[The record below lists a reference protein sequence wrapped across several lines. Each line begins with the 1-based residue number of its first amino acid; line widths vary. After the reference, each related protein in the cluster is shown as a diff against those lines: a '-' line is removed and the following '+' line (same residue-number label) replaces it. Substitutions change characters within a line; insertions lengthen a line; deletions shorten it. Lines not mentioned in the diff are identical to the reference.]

1 MVSGMCGLGAPER
14 TLAFAQPHDNHDT
27 PVTLRNL
34 REDLSCEKVTHRMSG
49 TSVASRSAVAQ
60 PNMISL
66 TSTSPVNPAIHQA
79 FVLDEQARIR
89 GTLARVAIFRDLAPS
104 VLEDLGRRVSV
115 RRVQGGDPILTQ
127 EQVGDA
133 LYIVMAGRVKVVMA
147 GETGREV
154 TLAVLRP
161 ADIFGEMALFDGRA
175 RSANVVAIDPVTVL
189 ALDREEVLRHLA
201 DHPQTALNLLGEM
214 SRRLRKADETIAELA
229 LCDVQDRLI
238 RRLVALAQEDGTEL
252 PEGALI
258 RRRPTQQ
265 DLANMVGACRET
277 ISRTFNTLA
286 RRGLI
291 VPRGRSLLVTR
302 RLVSMSAAPA
312 KAA

>member
-1 MVSGMCGLGAPER
+1 MSLGFVTGKPMGSRISTPPVAAP
-14 TLAFAQPHDNHDT
+14 A
-27 PVTLRNL
+27 
-34 REDLSCEKVTHRMSG
+34 
-49 TSVASRSAVAQ
+49 RSPGHATAA
-60 PNMISL
+60 
-66 TSTSPVNPAIHQA
+66 VNPA

-89 GTLARVAIFRDLAPS
+89 TTLGKVAIFRDLGAAT
-104 VLEDLGRRVSV
+104 LDDLSRRVSV
-115 RRVQGGDPILTQ
+115 RRVQGGDPILAQ
-127 EQVGDA
+127 DEVGDS
-133 LYIVMAGRVKVVMA
+133 LFIVMAGRVKVVMS
-147 GETGREV
+147 GESGREV

-161 ADIFGEMALFDGRA
+161 TDIFGEMALFDGRA
-175 RSANVVAIDPVTVL
+175 RSATVIAIDPATVL
-189 ALDREEVLRHLA
+189 ALSREDVLRHLTA
-201 DHPQTALNLLGEM
+201 HPQTALNLLGEM

-238 RRLVALAQEDGTEL
+238 RRLIALAREDGQEL

-302 RLVSMSAAPA
+302 RLVAMTAVPA

>member
-1 MVSGMCGLGAPER
+1 MPL
-14 TLAFAQPHDNHDT
+14 
-27 PVTLRNL
+27 
-34 REDLSCEKVTHRMSG
+34 
-49 TSVASRSAVAQ
+49 SAVPGKPIDRPAL
-60 PNMISL
+60 S
-66 TSTSPVNPAIHQA
+66 SSPPVHEA
-79 FVLDEQARIR
+79 FILDEQARIR
-89 GTLARVAIFRDLAPS
+89 ATLGRVAILRDVTPTILD
-104 VLEDLGRRVSV
+104 DLSRRVSV
-115 RRVQGGDPILTQ
+115 RRAPGGDPILSQ
-127 EQVGDA
+127 DEVGDA
-133 LYIVMAGRVKVVMA
+133 LYIVMAGRLKVVMA
-147 GETGREV
+147 GESGREI

-189 ALDREEVLRHLA
+189 ALAREDLLRLLA
-201 DHPQTALNLLGEM
+201 SHPQTALNLLGEM

-238 RRLVALAQEDGTEL
+238 RRLVALAREDGTES
-252 PEGALI
+252 PEGAVI

-277 ISRTFNTLA
+277 ISRTFNLLA

-302 RLVSMSAAPA
+302 RLVSMSLQPA

>member
-1 MVSGMCGLGAPER
+1 MTLGVVPAKSQTPPQSG
-14 TLAFAQPHDNHDT
+14 
-27 PVTLRNL
+27 V
-34 REDLSCEKVTHRMSG
+34 
-49 TSVASRSAVAQ
+49 
-60 PNMISL
+60 
-66 TSTSPVNPAIHQA
+66 VNPA
-79 FVLDEQARIR
+79 FLLDEQARIR
-89 GTLARVAIFRDLAPS
+89 ATLGRVAIFRDLSAS
-104 VLEDLGRRVSV
+104 TLDDLARRVGV
-115 RRVQGGDPILTQ
+115 RRVPGGDPILSQ
-127 EQVGDA
+127 DEVGDA
-133 LYIVMAGRVKVVMA
+133 LFIVMAGRVKVVMA
-147 GETGREV
+147 GESGREV

-161 ADIFGEMALFDGRA
+161 ADIFGEMALFDGCA
-175 RSANVVAIDPVTVL
+175 RSATVVAIDPATVL
-189 ALDREEVLRHLA
+189 AISREDVLRHLA
-201 DHPQTALNLLGEM
+201 SHPQTALNLLGEM

-238 RRLVALAQEDGTEL
+238 RRLIALAREDGMDL

-277 ISRTFNTLA
+277 ISRTFNLLA

-302 RLVSMSAAPA
+302 RLVLMSAPAA

>member
-1 MVSGMCGLGAPER
+1 MSMSAASSLGTKLPPAGALPAKGPPNAPV
-14 TLAFAQPHDNHDT
+14 AAGV
-27 PVTLRNL
+27 VT
-34 REDLSCEKVTHRMSG
+34 
-49 TSVASRSAVAQ
+49 
-60 PNMISL
+60 
-66 TSTSPVNPAIHQA
+66 HQA

-89 GTLARVAIFRDLAPS
+89 ATLSRVAIFRDLTS
-104 VLEDLGRRVSV
+104 GTLDDLTRRVT
-115 RRVQGGDPILTQ
+115 VQRAPGGDAIISQ
-127 EQVGDA
+127 DEVGDA
-133 LYIVMAGRVKVVMA
+133 LYIVMAGRVKVVMS

-161 ADIFGEMALFDGRA
+161 ADIFGEMSLFDGRA

-189 ALDREEVLRHLA
+189 VLGRDDMLRHLA
-201 DHPQTALNLLGEM
+201 THPQTALNLLGEM

-238 RRLVALAQEDGTEL
+238 RRLVSLAREDGTEL

-277 ISRTFNTLA
+277 ISRTFNLLA

-302 RLVSMSAAPA
+302 RLVTMIPQPA
-312 KAA
+312 TKAA